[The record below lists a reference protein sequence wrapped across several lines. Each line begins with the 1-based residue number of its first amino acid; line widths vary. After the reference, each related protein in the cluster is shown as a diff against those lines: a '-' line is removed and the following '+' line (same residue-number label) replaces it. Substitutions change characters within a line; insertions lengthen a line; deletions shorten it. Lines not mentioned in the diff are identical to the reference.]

1 MRRIIGKMT
10 NVECRMTDCRA
21 SVSVPNVFGIH
32 RNALQYLGFV
42 IPSRFGIHASSFFR
56 SPLAERTLFG
66 FVICHGYATY
76 LVRSVGLQN
85 CDPERKS
92 SARRSVALE
101 SCFRKGE
108 GRNRRA
114 QACRSHPDY
123 ARSL

>member
-1 MRRIIGKMT
+1 MA
-10 NVECRMTDCRA
+10 NVECRTVGRLCQT
-21 SVSVPNVFGIH
+21 PW
-32 RNALQYLGFV
+32 
-42 IPSRFGIHASSFFR
+42 RFTETPYNIRDLPFFR

-101 SCFRKGE
+101 SCFRKWE
-108 GRNRRA
+108 GRNRCA
-114 QACRSHPDY
+114 AACRSHPDY
-123 ARSL
+123 AR

>member
-1 MRRIIGKMT
+1 MRRSIGKMM
-10 NVECRMTDCRA
+10 NGECRMTKIQGATTWAAVDLKFDSREA
-21 SVSVPNVFGIH
+21 VTPRNGVS
-32 RNALQYLGFV
+32 
-42 IPSRFGIHASSFFR
+42 
-56 SPLAERTLFG
+56 LARPTLFG

-101 SCFRKGE
+101 SCFRKCE
-108 GRNRRA
+108 SRNRRA
-114 QACRSHPDY
+114 QECRSHPDY